1 MPVDPMPRAE
11 KSSHSMDM
19 IISEDDF
26 RTLDWSVVTTSG
38 DGLSQLRAEGGGIVI
53 AITVEGGDPRLEMA
67 TDSGGRVLVEGLD
80 PEAAETIA
88 WELFDDFVA
97 EAQCPA
103 PDM

>member
-1 MPVDPMPRAE
+1 MPVHPMSGAE

-19 IISEDDF
+19 TISEDDF
-26 RTLDWSVVTTSG
+26 RNLDWTVDTSIG
-38 DGLSQLRAEGGGIVI
+38 EGLSRLRAEAGGIVI

-67 TDSGGRVLVEGLD
+67 TDSGGRVLVEDLD
-80 PEAAETIA
+80 PEEAETIA